1 VSKYAK
7 AMAVMGAFVCV
18 FAIAAGVCFDL
29 GYKAT
34 GGSLALLSIATFIM
48 SGIVPTTIGE

>member
-1 VSKYAK
+1 
-7 AMAVMGAFVCV
+7 MGAFVCV